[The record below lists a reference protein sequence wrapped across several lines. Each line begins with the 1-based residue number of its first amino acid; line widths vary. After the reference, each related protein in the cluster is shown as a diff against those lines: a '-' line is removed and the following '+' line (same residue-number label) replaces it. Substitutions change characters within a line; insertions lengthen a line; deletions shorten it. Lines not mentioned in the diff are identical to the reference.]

1 MLCNINR
8 FLVQRKLF
16 ILAVIFFFAYA
27 FEIDIFE
34 YWGCGQS
41 PRFKSGIV
49 DYFSVGGIKIA
60 SFHRITSVI
69 IFLFWYSIEQFMKH
83 P

>member
-1 MLCNINR
+1 M
-8 FLVQRKLF
+8 QYKS
-16 ILAVIFFFAYA
+16 ILSAEETVYFSSNLFFFAYA

-41 PRFKSGIV
+41 PRYKPGIV

>member
-1 MLCNINR
+1 M
-8 FLVQRKLF
+8 QRKLF
-16 ILAVIFFFAYA
+16 ILAVIFFFFAYA

-41 PRFKSGIV
+41 PRYKPGIV
-49 DYFSVGGIKIA
+49 DHYSVGGIKIA